1 MDKEKH
7 VTTTCHSGGNK
18 FHRRLCYNYFS
29 NFIVNI
35 GLIGGLK
42 MKVYDLSY
50 SEYTERVSDLFL
62 KYLIHDEEE
71 RKEEL
76 YNLLTAD
83 GSDFFFHMSYTI
95 SESIGRAIDF
105 LCYYLLLS
113 VRVTSGKE
121 SDVYLA
127 IAIEIIQEVLE
138 EIANE
143 KRK

>member
-7 VTTTCHSGGNK
+7 VTTAYHSGGNK
-18 FHRRLCYNYFS
+18 FPRRLCYNYFS
-29 NFIVNI
+29 SFIVNI

-50 SEYTERVSDLFL
+50 SEYTESVADLYL
-62 KYLIHDEEE
+62 KYLFHNEEE
-71 RKEEL
+71 SKEEL

-83 GSDFFFHMSYTI
+83 GSDFFFHMSFTM
-95 SESIGRAIDF
+95 SDRIGRVIDF

-113 VRVTSGKE
+113 VRVTPGKE
-121 SDVYLA
+121 CLA
-127 IAIEIIQEVLE
+127 IAFEIIQEALE